1 MVLIVVLPP
10 HFLLGCVCVAGMLI
24 IALYIVARL
33 LERSPHPLDL
43 GRILSARPLKL
54 LFVIPRRAKP
64 RRLDLLAHR
73 LRRLH
78 RGARLRA
85 RADQIILR
93 GGELVT

>member
-10 HFLLGCVCVAGMLI
+10 LFLLGCVCVAGMLI
-24 IALYIVARL
+24 VVVARL

-43 GRILSARPLKL
+43 GRILSARSLKL
-54 LFVIPRRAKP
+54 LLVIPRRAKP

-85 RADQIILR
+85 RGDQIILC